1 MESTQTSRKL
11 REDLNP
17 EQRDRAERIGSLEF
31 RSHRLPD
38 MRVEKFIPS
47 REQH

>member
-1 MESTQTSRKL
+1 MAETRKL
-11 REDLNP
+11 REDLTP
-17 EQRDRAERIGSLEF
+17 EQRAEAERIGWIEF
-31 RSHRLPD
+31 KSIRRPD